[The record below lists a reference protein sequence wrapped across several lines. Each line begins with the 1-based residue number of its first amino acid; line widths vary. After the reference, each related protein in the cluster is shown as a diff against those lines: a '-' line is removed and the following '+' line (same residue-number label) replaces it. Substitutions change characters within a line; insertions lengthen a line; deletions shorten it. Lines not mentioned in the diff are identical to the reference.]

1 MLFSTNTNFKKKK
14 DEVEK
19 KETEVCKWNRCK
31 VAVYKNRS
39 SI

>member
-19 KETEVCKWNRCK
+19 KETEVCK
-31 VAVYKNRS
+31 
-39 SI
+39 